1 MAWIN
6 FFIHVIKSEF
16 VETFCH
22 TFNLG
27 TTGETVVLRTES
39 GGFMDRPKG
48 FKSNLMTGWGKKLN
62 VIIF

>member
-6 FFIHVIKSEF
+6 FFIHVIKPEF

-39 GGFMDRPKG
+39 GGFMDRRRDSKV
-48 FKSNLMTGWGKKLN
+48 T
-62 VIIF
+62 

>member
-39 GGFMDRPKG
+39 EGFMDRRRDSK
-48 FKSNLMTGWGKKLN
+48 
-62 VIIF
+62 VI